1 MAKQPDD
8 QRQDQH
14 QAQHRDL
21 ARAVLEHGGRTYAAE
36 AGIRLADKPAALY
49 QLLVLSILMSARI
62 SGSIALASAR
72 ELFEAGYT
80 TPEKMAEA
88 TWQQRIDA
96 LVQGGYRRYD
106 ESTST
111 TLGEG
116 ARLVLDRYGGDLRQL
131 AKEAGGDVKRL
142 RTLIKQVKGI
152 GDVGADI
159 FLREAQGVWP
169 DARPYLDK
177 GAIKG
182 AQRLELPEDPQ
193 TLAGLVSIEDLD
205 RFVAGLVRVARDKR
219 LAETVLDDAR
229 SD

>member
-1 MAKQPDD
+1 MAKDHSD
-8 QRQDQH
+8 
-14 QAQHRDL
+14 AV
-21 ARAVLEHGGRTYAAE
+21 RALLEHGGQTYAAE
-36 AGIRLADKPAALY
+36 AGIKLEDKPAPLY

-62 SGSIALASAR
+62 SGGIALASAR
-72 ELFEAGYT
+72 ELFAAGYT
-80 TPEKMAEA
+80 TPEKMREA

-116 ARLVLDRYGGDLRQL
+116 AQLVLDRYGGDLRQL

-142 RTLIKQVKGI
+142 RSRVKQVKGI

-182 AQRLELPEDPQ
+182 AQRLGLPDDSE
-193 TLAGLVSIEDLD
+193 TLAGLVRDDDLD
-205 RFVAGLVRVARDKR
+205 RFVAGLVRVARDKQ
-219 LAETVLDDAR
+219 LAETVLNAAG
-229 SD
+229 SG